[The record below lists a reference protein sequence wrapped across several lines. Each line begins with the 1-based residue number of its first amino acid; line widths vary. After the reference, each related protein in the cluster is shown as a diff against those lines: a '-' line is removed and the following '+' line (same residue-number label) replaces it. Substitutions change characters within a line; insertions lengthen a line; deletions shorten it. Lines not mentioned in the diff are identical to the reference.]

1 MRKSFTSTNHK
12 NALIRAAAVVIIA
25 AFVII
30 TQTGCGDKGSGG
42 EPVTKSDFCL
52 DTSCDISIYDIT
64 GGEGE
69 EILDGAFKEIRQ
81 YEKILSRTVSGSDVD
96 KINKASGKPVKV
108 SEDTYDV
115 LELGLEIGRLSGGRF
130 DITVGR
136 LTELWDFK
144 SDDPKLPQ
152 QKEIDKALETV
163 GYENVKLTEGD
174 TVTLADPDAEI
185 DLGGIAKGYIA
196 DRVTEYLE
204 QQGVERAIINLGGNV
219 CVIGSKADDTPWN
232 IGIERPYSDRTELI
246 GSVKVSDATVVT
258 SGIYERMFKKNGRT
272 YHHVLDPET
281 GYPAE
286 TDLEAVT
293 ITAKKG
299 YSAYCDGLSTTCLM
313 LGRDKATALI
323 EKLQKEKPEA
333 GLEASFTD
341 KDDKVTSTDGMKI
354 EPVE

>member
-1 MRKSFTSTNHK
+1 MKKLFSSINKHALMRGA
-12 NALIRAAAVVIIA
+12 ALIVIA

-30 TQTGCGDKGSGG
+30 TQTGCGNKGSGS

-52 DTSCDISIYDIT
+52 DTSCDISLYDIA
-64 GGEGE
+64 GSEGE
-69 EILDGAFKEIRQ
+69 EILDGAFKEIRK
-81 YEKILSRTVSGSDVD
+81 YENILSKTVSGSDVD
-96 KINKASGKPVKV
+96 RINKASGKSVRV

-115 LELGLEIGRLSGGRF
+115 IKLGLEIGKLSGDRF

-136 LTELWDFK
+136 LTDLWDFK
-144 SDDPKLPQ
+144 SDDPKLPKQ
-152 QKEIDKALETV
+152 QDIDAALKTV
-163 GYENVKLTEGD
+163 GLDNVKLTGSD
-174 TVTLADPDAEI
+174 TVTLTDPDTEL

-204 QQGVERAIINLGGNV
+204 KQGVERAIINLGGNV

-258 SGIYERMFKKNGRT
+258 SGIYERMFKKDGRI
-272 YHHVLDPET
+272 YHHVLDPQT
-281 GYPAE
+281 GYPAG

-313 LGRDKATALI
+313 LGSDKATALI

-333 GLEASFTD
+333 ALEASFTD

>member
-1 MRKSFTSTNHK
+1 M
-12 NALIRAAAVVIIA
+12 
-25 AFVII
+25 
-30 TQTGCGDKGSGG
+30 
-42 EPVTKSDFCL
+42 
-52 DTSCDISIYDIT
+52 
-64 GGEGE
+64 
-69 EILDGAFKEIRQ
+69 
-81 YEKILSRTVSGSDVD
+81 
-96 KINKASGKPVKV
+96 
-108 SEDTYDV
+108 
-115 LELGLEIGRLSGGRF
+115 
-130 DITVGR
+130 
-136 LTELWDFK
+136 TELWDFK

-152 QKEIDKALETV
+152 QQEIDKALETV

-204 QQGVERAIINLGGNV
+204 QQGVEKAIINLGGNV

-232 IGIERPYSDRTELI
+232 IGIERPYSGRTELI

-293 ITAKKG
+293 IIAKKG

-313 LGRDKATALI
+313 LGGDKATALI

>member
-1 MRKSFTSTNHK
+1 M
-12 NALIRAAAVVIIA
+12 
-25 AFVII
+25 
-30 TQTGCGDKGSGG
+30 
-42 EPVTKSDFCL
+42 
-52 DTSCDISIYDIT
+52 
-64 GGEGE
+64 
-69 EILDGAFKEIRQ
+69 
-81 YEKILSRTVSGSDVD
+81 
-96 KINKASGKPVKV
+96 
-108 SEDTYDV
+108 
-115 LELGLEIGRLSGGRF
+115 
-130 DITVGR
+130 
-136 LTELWDFK
+136 
-144 SDDPKLPQ
+144 
-152 QKEIDKALETV
+152 
-163 GYENVKLTEGD
+163 
-174 TVTLADPDAEI
+174 
-185 DLGGIAKGYIA
+185 
-196 DRVTEYLE
+196 
-204 QQGVERAIINLGGNV
+204 ERAIINLGGNV